1 MNLSSR
7 ILLIIFSISICSCLY
22 FGFGMPRR
30 HLAVYKC
37 GATWSKYEVNLEPM
51 GSTEKSAGIGFGIK
65 HNDRH
70 GGSRLTIAKNPAG
83 YLVSFGIDKAN
94 WVGYYTICYQETD
107 ATQPQI
113 HNVLQEDVVIVPSGD
128 DTPRIEIYELSETT
142 ERGKFVVD
150 KFFVV
155 HVPSVKCGPLSAL
168 VLRRSLQIQ

>member
-7 ILLIIFSISICSCLY
+7 ILLIIFSISIFFYLY

-51 GSTEKSAGIGFGIK
+51 STEKSAGLGFGIK
-65 HNDRH
+65 YNDRH

-83 YLVSFGIDKAN
+83 YLVSFGIDKVN
-94 WVGYYTICYQETD
+94 WVGYYTICYQEAD

-113 HNVLQEDVVIVPSGD
+113 HNVLQEDVLIMPSGE
-128 DTPRIEIYELSETT
+128 DTPRIEIYELSEST
-142 ERGKFVVD
+142 ERGKYVVD
-150 KFFVV
+150 EFFVI
-155 HVPSVKCGPLSAL
+155 HTPSVKCGPLSAL